1 MMGVKERFIKETLES
16 QGQRMLRAQGQAMEE
31 ALRFHTRETYGR
43 RHITVTEGGELSGT
57 LTFTHTVQE
66 RFLDLRRLRHGSTE
80 SKRPKS
86 RQIHNRFVMGTYNA
100 IARELMYGF
109 TEDVAARIRAEME
122 QAGA

>member
-1 MMGVKERFIKETLES
+1 MGVKERFIKETLES
-16 QGQRMLRAQGQAMEE
+16 QGQRMLRAQGAAMEE

-43 RHITVTEGGELSGT
+43 RHIAVTEGGELSGT

-109 TEDVAARIRAEME
+109 TEDVSARMRSEME

>member
-1 MMGVKERFIKETLES
+1 MGVKERFIKETLES

-43 RHITVTEGGELSGT
+43 RRIAVTEGGELSGT

-66 RFLDLRRLRHGSTE
+66 RFLDLKRLRHGSTE

-109 TEDVAARIRAEME
+109 TEDVAARIRSEME

>member
-1 MMGVKERFIKETLES
+1 MGVKERFIKETLES
-16 QGQRMLRAQGQAMEE
+16 QGQRMLRAQGAAMEE

-43 RHITVTEGGELSGT
+43 LHITVTEGGELSGT

-66 RFLDLRRLRHGSTE
+66 RFLDLKRLRHGSTE

-109 TEDVAARIRAEME
+109 TEDVAARIRTEME

>member
-1 MMGVKERFIKETLES
+1 MGVKVRFIKETLES

-43 RHITVTEGGELSGT
+43 RRIAVTEGGELSGT

-66 RFLDLRRLRHGSTE
+66 RFLDLKRLRHGSTE

-109 TEDVAARIRAEME
+109 TEDVAARIRSEME

>member
-1 MMGVKERFIKETLES
+1 MGVKERFIKETLES

-43 RHITVTEGGELSGT
+43 RRIAVTEGGELSGT
-57 LTFTHTVQE
+57 LIFTHTVQE
-66 RFLDLRRLRHGSTE
+66 RFLDLKRLRHGSTE

-109 TEDVAARIRAEME
+109 TEDVAARIRSEME

>member
-1 MMGVKERFIKETLES
+1 MGVKERFIKETLES

-43 RHITVTEGGELSGT
+43 RRIAVTEGGELSGT
-57 LTFTHTVQE
+57 LIFTHSVQE
-66 RFLDLRRLRHGSTE
+66 RFLDLKRLRHGSTE

-109 TEDVAARIRAEME
+109 TEDVAARIRSEME

>member
-1 MMGVKERFIKETLES
+1 MGVKERFIKETLES
-16 QGQRMLRAQGQAMEE
+16 QGQRMLRAQGAAMEE

-43 RHITVTEGGELSGT
+43 RRITVTEGGELSGT
-57 LTFTHTVQE
+57 LTFTHTAQE
-66 RFLDLRRLRHGSTE
+66 RFLDLKRLRHGSTE

>member
-1 MMGVKERFIKETLES
+1 MGVEERFIKETLES

-31 ALRFHTRETYGR
+31 SLRFHTRETYGR

-66 RFLDLRRLRHGSTE
+66 RFLDLKRLRHGSTE

-100 IARELMYGF
+100 IARDLMYGF
-109 TEDVAARIRAEME
+109 TEDVAARIRSEME

>member
-1 MMGVKERFIKETLES
+1 MSPNASAAISPNTL
-16 QGQRMLRAQGQAMEE
+16 
-31 ALRFHTRETYGR
+31 
-43 RHITVTEGGELSGT
+43 I
-57 LTFTHTVQE
+57 FTHTVQE
-66 RFLDLRRLRHGSTE
+66 RFLDLKRLRHGSTE

-109 TEDVAARIRAEME
+109 TEDVAARIRSEME

>member
-1 MMGVKERFIKETLES
+1 MMRVKERFIKETLES

-31 ALRFHTRETYGR
+31 SLRFHTRETYGR

-109 TEDVAARIRAEME
+109 TEDVARIRAEMN
-122 QAGA
+122 QI